1 MPRLFVHAINVHQ
14 GGGAVL
20 LSDLLRAIPPWVEVV
35 AHVDARMVMPAD
47 MQAHIRVEQVR
58 PTLLGRLAAER
69 RLARVVQPDD
79 QVLCFG
85 NLPPLFRLRG
95 DAAVFLQNRY
105 LVDAHAPLGALP
117 LKARIRLWL
126 ERLWLY
132 ECRSNARRYFVQ
144 TASMQRIAA
153 GRLGVAVTCAPFVPA
168 SVMRPSLPA
177 IGPDTRRFDFLYV
190 ASGEAHKNHSA
201 LITAWGMLADEGLF
215 PSLALT
221 LAPEATPEL
230 CDRVVKEIASRGVRI
245 HNLGVLPHDRL
256 LAVYRESGAL
266 IYPSSFESFGL
277 PLIEARQAGLAVL
290 APELDYVRDV
300 TDPEETFDPRS
311 PISIARAVRRFL
323 EGRQP
328 ESELRGAD
336 ALLAHI
342 LAGAVR

>member
-20 LSDLLRAIPPWVEVV
+20 LCDLLRAIPPWIEVV
-35 AHVDARMVMPAD
+35 AHVDARMVIPAD
-47 MQAHIRVEQVR
+47 VPANVSVERVR
-58 PTLLGRLAAER
+58 PTLLGRLAAEH
-69 RLARVVQPDD
+69 RLACVVKADD
-79 QVLCFG
+79 RVLCFG
-85 NLPPLFRLRG
+85 NLPPLFRLCG
-95 DAAVFLQNRY
+95 DAVVFLQNRY

-126 ERLWLY
+126 ERAWLY
-132 ECRSNARRYFVQ
+132 TCSSNACRYFVQ

-168 SVMRPSLPA
+168 SIMRPSLP
-177 IGPDTRRFDFLYV
+177 IFGPDTRRFDFLYV
-190 ASGEAHKNHSA
+190 ASGEAHKNHST
-201 LITAWGMLADEGLF
+201 LIAAWGLLADEGLF

-230 CDRVVKEIASRGVRI
+230 CARVAQETASRGLRI
-245 HNLGVLPHDRL
+245 HNLGVLPHHRL

-266 IYPSSFESFGL
+266 IYPSGFESFGL

-300 TDPEETFDPRS
+300 TDPDESFDPRS

-323 EGRQP
+323 EGRRP

-342 LAGAVR
+342 LAGVVR